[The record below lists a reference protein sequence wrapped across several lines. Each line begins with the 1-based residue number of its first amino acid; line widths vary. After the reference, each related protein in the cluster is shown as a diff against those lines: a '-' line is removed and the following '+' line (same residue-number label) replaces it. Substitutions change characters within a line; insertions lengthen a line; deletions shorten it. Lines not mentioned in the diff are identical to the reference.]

1 MARGR
6 LIGWLLGAL
15 LASPAGAIAACST
28 NVASSPLGKGDT
40 VIVDPE
46 PDAGA
51 PEAQPDADEADSP
64 YAPVDGSEIFGSGY
78 GDASGYEVLTICEPA
93 DASAEA
99 STPKETDASAEAST
113 EASTSRETDAAAP
126 DAGSYSLNAGLDAGC
141 QPLPPACASQPASAC
156 ECILATLAAV
166 IPCVPSCRV
175 DKGFHVYCPP

>member
-1 MARGR
+1 VLPFGAMARGR
-6 LIGWLLGAL
+6 LIGWLLGATGV
-15 LASPAGAIAACST
+15 AGAIAACST

-51 PEAQPDADEADSP
+51 PQTQPPDTVGPDSA

-99 STPKETDASAEAST
+99 STSKEL
-113 EASTSRETDAAAP
+113 DAAV
-126 DAGSYSLNAGLDAGC
+126 SYSLGASTDGGC
-141 QPLPPACASQPASAC
+141 QALPPACTGDPASVC
-156 ECILATLAAV
+156 ECILVTLAAV
-166 IPCVPSCRV
+166 IPCVPYCGIE
-175 DKGFHVYCPP
+175 KGFHIYCPP